1 MGRGRVRDFRTSW
14 WCCARSFDFWYKL
27 NECENAVQAPC
38 LWSNLLMPYILSE
51 HFFFLFRKTSLYLE
65 EMTSELRNKGQLKP
79 NAIKNTSFVGLYKC
93 CELKYWQKIDQK
105 WNTIYWL
112 KTVYDDYI
120 IKWPLK
126 HRIVLSINKLW
137 QKIVTEMVQ
146 QAGCPHW
153 MSRELAWCVSITIN
167 SNSNYKLTQKI
178 IEFMWLNLF
187 YFSAFL
193 LGFQKLGE
201 QTDISSSYRQRLF
214 VFLFLDK
221 LVNGFLQSGKAKDF
235 SFSHYLVSS
244 GNFLEILS
252 KPKI

>member
-1 MGRGRVRDFRTSW
+1 M
-14 WCCARSFDFWYKL
+14 
-27 NECENAVQAPC
+27 
-38 LWSNLLMPYILSE
+38 
-51 HFFFLFRKTSLYLE
+51 HHSLGS
-65 EMTSELRNKGQLKP
+65 TN
-79 NAIKNTSFVGLYKC
+79 VC

-105 WNTIYWL
+105 WNAIYWL

-120 IKWPLK
+120 IKWPIK
-126 HRIVLSINKLW
+126 QRIVLSAVLSIKKLW

-146 QAGCPHW
+146 QADCPHR
-153 MSRELAWCVSITIN
+153 MSRELAWCVSFAIN

-178 IEFMWLNLF
+178 TELLWLNLF

-201 QTDISSSYRQRLF
+201 QTDISASYRQRLF
-214 VFLFLDK
+214 LFLFLDK

-235 SFSHYLVSS
+235 SFSHYLVSF
-244 GNFLEILS
+244 GNILEILS

>member
-1 MGRGRVRDFRTSW
+1 M
-14 WCCARSFDFWYKL
+14 L
-27 NECENAVQAPC
+27 
-38 LWSNLLMPYILSE
+38 
-51 HFFFLFRKTSLYLE
+51 
-65 EMTSELRNKGQLKP
+65 
-79 NAIKNTSFVGLYKC
+79 
-93 CELKYWQKIDQK
+93 LKYWQKIDQK

-126 HRIVLSINKLW
+126 HQIVLSIKKLW
-137 QKIVTEMVQ
+137 QKIDIEMVQ
-146 QAGCPHW
+146 QAGCPHR
-153 MSRELAWCVSITIN
+153 MSQELAWCVSITIN

-178 IEFMWLNLF
+178 IEFLWLNLF

-201 QTDISSSYRQRLF
+201 QADISSSFRQRLF

-244 GNFLEILS
+244 GNVLEILF
-252 KPKI
+252 KPKF